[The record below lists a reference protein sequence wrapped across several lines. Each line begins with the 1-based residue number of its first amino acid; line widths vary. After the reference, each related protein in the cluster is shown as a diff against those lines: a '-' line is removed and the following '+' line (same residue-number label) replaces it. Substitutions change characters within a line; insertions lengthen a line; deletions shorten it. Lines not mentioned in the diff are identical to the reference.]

1 MCSRGELSEI
11 RMGEMVMNKVII
23 EEVEKY
29 EDEKYVRPVLF
40 KGERTTALLLCLKP
54 GQSVPSHRHEGFE
67 IMLQPL
73 RGEAEAVL
81 DGEAVTLRPG
91 ELLFV
96 DGANDFA
103 PVNRGGENFSM
114 LITLVRR

>member
-1 MCSRGELSEI
+1 MKRV
-11 RMGEMVMNKVII
+11 MV

-29 EDEKYVRPVLF
+29 EDEKYVRPVLL
-40 KGERTTALLLCLKP
+40 KGERTTGLLLCLKP
-54 GQSVPSHRHEGFE
+54 GQAVPPHRHEGFE
-67 IMLQPL
+67 IVLQPL

-81 DGEAVTLRPG
+81 DGEPVTLRAG
-91 ELLFV
+91 ELYFV

-103 PVNRGGENFSM
+103 PVNRGAGNFSM

>member
-1 MCSRGELSEI
+1 
-11 RMGEMVMNKVII
+11 MNKVII
-23 EEVEKY
+23 KEVEKY

-40 KGERTTALLLCLKP
+40 KGERATALLLCLKP
-54 GQSVPSHRHEGFE
+54 GQSVPPHRHEGFE
-67 IMLQPL
+67 IVLQPL

-81 DGEAVTLRPG
+81 DGEPVTLRPG
-91 ELLFV
+91 QVVFV

-103 PVNRGGENFSM
+103 PVNTGGENFSM

>member
-1 MCSRGELSEI
+1 MKR
-11 RMGEMVMNKVII
+11 VPI

-29 EDEKYVRPVLF
+29 EAEKYVRPVLF
-40 KGERTTALLLCLKP
+40 KGERTTVVLLCLKP
-54 GQSVPSHRHEGFE
+54 GQSLPSHRHEGFE
-67 IMLQPL
+67 IVLHPL

-81 DGEAVTLRPG
+81 DGELVTLRAG
-91 ELLFV
+91 EVIFV

-103 PVNRGGENFSM
+103 PVNKGGENFSM

>member
-1 MCSRGELSEI
+1 MKR
-11 RMGEMVMNKVII
+11 VII
-23 EEVEKY
+23 EEVEQY

-40 KGERTTALLLCLKP
+40 KGGRATTLLLCLKP
-54 GQSVPSHRHEGFE
+54 GQSVPPHRHEGFE
-67 IMLQPL
+67 IVLQPL

-81 DGEAVTLRPG
+81 DGAPVTLRAG
-91 ELLFV
+91 EVVFV

-103 PVNRGGENFSM
+103 PVNKGDVNFSM

>member
-1 MCSRGELSEI
+1 MKR
-11 RMGEMVMNKVII
+11 VTF

-40 KGERTTALLLCLKP
+40 KGERTTSLLLCLKP
-54 GQSVPSHRHEGFE
+54 GQSLPSHRHEGFE
-67 IMLQPL
+67 IVLHPL

-81 DGEAVTLRPG
+81 DGEQVTLRAG
-91 ELLFV
+91 EVIFV
-96 DGANDFA
+96 AGANDFA
-103 PVNRGGENFSM
+103 PVNKGSENFSM

>member
-1 MCSRGELSEI
+1 MKS
-11 RMGEMVMNKVII
+11 VII

-29 EDEKYVRPVLF
+29 EEEKYVRPVLF

-54 GQSVPSHRHEGFE
+54 GQAVPPHRHEGFE
-67 IMLQPL
+67 IVLQPL
-73 RGEAEAVL
+73 QGEAEAVL
-81 DGEAVTLRPG
+81 DGEPVTLRPG
-91 ELLFV
+91 EVVFV

-103 PVNRGGENFSM
+103 PVNSGEGNFSM

>member
-1 MCSRGELSEI
+1 MKR
-11 RMGEMVMNKVII
+11 VIF

-40 KGERTTALLLCLKP
+40 KGERTTSLLLCLKP
-54 GQSVPSHRHEGFE
+54 GQSLPSHRHEGFE
-67 IMLQPL
+67 IVLHPL

-81 DGEAVTLRPG
+81 DGEQVTLRAG
-91 ELLFV
+91 EVIFV

-103 PVNRGGENFSM
+103 PVNRGGETFSM

>member
-1 MCSRGELSEI
+1 MK
-11 RMGEMVMNKVII
+11 KVIL
-23 EEVEKY
+23 EEVEQY

-40 KGERTTALLLCLKP
+40 KGERATVLLLCLKP
-54 GQSVPSHRHEGFE
+54 GQSVPPHRHEGFE
-67 IMLQPL
+67 IVLQPL

-81 DGEAVTLRPG
+81 DGELVTLRAG
-91 ELLFV
+91 EVVFV

-103 PVNRGGENFSM
+103 PVNRGDANFSM

>member
-1 MCSRGELSEI
+1 MKR
-11 RMGEMVMNKVII
+11 VVI
-23 EEVEKY
+23 EDVEKY
-29 EDEKYVRPVLF
+29 EDEKFARPLLF
-40 KGERTTALLLCLKP
+40 KGERTTSLLLCLKP

-81 DGEAVTLRPG
+81 DGEQATLRAG
-91 ELLFV
+91 EVVFV

-103 PVNRGGENFSM
+103 PVNKGEENFTM

>member
-1 MCSRGELSEI
+1 
-11 RMGEMVMNKVII
+11 MNKVII

-29 EDEKYVRPVLF
+29 EAEKYVRPVLF

-54 GQSVPSHRHEGFE
+54 GQSVPPHRHEGFE
-67 IMLQPL
+67 IVLQPL
-73 RGEAEAVL
+73 KGEAEAVL
-81 DGEAVTLRPG
+81 DGEPVTLRPG
-91 ELLFV
+91 EVVFV

-103 PVNRGGENFSM
+103 PVNRGVQNFSM

>member
-1 MCSRGELSEI
+1 MK
-11 RMGEMVMNKVII
+11 KVII
-23 EEVEKY
+23 EEVEQY
-29 EDEKYVRPVLF
+29 EDEKYARPVLF
-40 KGERTTALLLCLKP
+40 KGERATTLLLCLRP

-67 IMLQPL
+67 ILLQPL

-81 DGEAVTLRPG
+81 DGEPTTLRAG
-91 ELLFV
+91 ELIFV

-103 PVNRGGENFSM
+103 PVNKGEGNFSM

>member
-1 MCSRGELSEI
+1 
-11 RMGEMVMNKVII
+11 MNKLII
-23 EEVEKY
+23 KEVEKY
-29 EDEKYVRPVLF
+29 EGEKYVRPVLF
-40 KGERTTALLLCLKP
+40 KGERATALLLCLKS

-67 IMLQPL
+67 IVLQPL
-73 RGEAEAVL
+73 HGEAEAVL
-81 DGEAVTLRPG
+81 GGERVTLRAG
-91 ELLFV
+91 EVVFV

>member
-1 MCSRGELSEI
+1 ME
-11 RMGEMVMNKVII
+11 KVII
-23 EEVEKY
+23 AEVEKY

-54 GQSVPSHRHEGFE
+54 GQAVPPHRHEGFE
-67 IMLQPL
+67 IVLQPL
-73 RGEAEAVL
+73 KGEAEAVL
-81 DGEAVTLRPG
+81 DGEQVTLRVG
-91 ELLFV
+91 ELIFV

-103 PVNRGGENFSM
+103 PVNHGGQEFAM

>member
-1 MCSRGELSEI
+1 MK
-11 RMGEMVMNKVII
+11 KVNL

-40 KGERTTALLLCLKP
+40 KGERTTTLMLCLKP
-54 GQSVPSHRHEGFE
+54 GQVVPPHRHEGFE
-67 IMLQPL
+67 IVLQPL
-73 RGEAEAVL
+73 GGEAEAVL
-81 DGEAVTLRPG
+81 DGEALTLRAG
-91 ELLFV
+91 QLLFV

-103 PVNRGGENFSM
+103 PVNRGDENFKM

>member
-1 MCSRGELSEI
+1 MKR
-11 RMGEMVMNKVII
+11 VIF

-40 KGERTTALLLCLKP
+40 KGERTTSLLLCLKP
-54 GQSVPSHRHEGFE
+54 GQSMPSHRHEGFE
-67 IMLQPL
+67 IALHPL
-73 RGEAEAVL
+73 RGEAEAAL
-81 DGEAVTLRPG
+81 DGELVTLRAG
-91 ELLFV
+91 EVIFV

-103 PVNRGGENFSM
+103 PVNKSGENFSM

>member
-1 MCSRGELSEI
+1 
-11 RMGEMVMNKVII
+11 MNKVII
-23 EEVEKY
+23 EAVEKY

-54 GQSVPSHRHEGFE
+54 GQSVPPHRHEGFE

-73 RGEAEAVL
+73 KGEAEAVL
-81 DGEAVTLRPG
+81 DGEAVTLRAG
-91 ELLFV
+91 EVVFV

-103 PVNRGGENFSM
+103 PVNRGSENFSM

>member
-1 MCSRGELSEI
+1 MKR
-11 RMGEMVMNKVII
+11 VII

-29 EDEKYVRPVLF
+29 EDEKYARPVFF

-67 IMLQPL
+67 IVLQPL
-73 RGEAEAVL
+73 KGEAEAVL
-81 DGEAVTLRPG
+81 DGEQIKLRPG
-91 ELLFV
+91 EVVFV

-103 PVNRGGENFSM
+103 PFNRGSENFSM

>member
-1 MCSRGELSEI
+1 MKR
-11 RMGEMVMNKVII
+11 VII

-29 EDEKYVRPVLF
+29 EDAKFIRPVLF

-54 GQSVPSHRHEGFE
+54 GQSVTAHRHEGFE
-67 IMLQPL
+67 IVLQPL

-91 ELLFV
+91 ELVFV
-96 DGANDFA
+96 DGANDFS
-103 PVNRGGENFSM
+103 PVNRGSENFSM
-114 LITLVRR
+114 LIMLVRR

>member
-1 MCSRGELSEI
+1 
-11 RMGEMVMNKVII
+11 MNKVTI

-29 EDEKYVRPVLF
+29 EDERYVRPVLF

-54 GQSVPSHRHEGFE
+54 GQAVRPHRHEGFE
-67 IMLQPL
+67 IVLQPL

-81 DGEAVTLRPG
+81 DGAPVTLRPG
-91 ELLFV
+91 EVVFV

>member
-1 MCSRGELSEI
+1 
-11 RMGEMVMNKVII
+11 MNKVII

-54 GQSVPSHRHEGFE
+54 GQSVPPHRHEGFE
-67 IMLQPL
+67 IVLQPL
-73 RGEAEAVL
+73 MGEAEAVL
-81 DGEAVTLRPG
+81 DGEAITLRPG
-91 ELLFV
+91 EVVFV

>member
-1 MCSRGELSEI
+1 MKKI
-11 RMGEMVMNKVII
+11 II

-29 EDEKYVRPVLF
+29 EDDSYVRPVLF
-40 KGERTTALLLCLKP
+40 KGERTTSLLLCLKP
-54 GQSVPSHRHEGFE
+54 GQSVPPHRHEGFE
-67 IMLQPL
+67 IVLQPL
-73 RGEAEAVL
+73 GGEAEAVL
-81 DGEAVTLRPG
+81 DGEPVTLRAG
-91 ELLFV
+91 EVVFV

>member
-1 MCSRGELSEI
+1 
-11 RMGEMVMNKVII
+11 MNKVII

>member
-1 MCSRGELSEI
+1 MK
-11 RMGEMVMNKVII
+11 KVFI
-23 EEVEKY
+23 EEVEKH

-40 KGERTTALLLCLKP
+40 KGERTTTLLLCLKP

-67 IMLQPL
+67 IVLQPL

-81 DGEAVTLRPG
+81 EGQPTALRAG
-91 ELLFV
+91 ELVFV

-103 PVNRGGENFSM
+103 PVNKGGENFSM

>member
-1 MCSRGELSEI
+1 MH
-11 RMGEMVMNKVII
+11 KVII
-23 EEVEKY
+23 GEVEKY
-29 EDEKYVRPVLF
+29 EVEKYVRPVLF
-40 KGERTTALLLCLKP
+40 KGERATALLLCLKP

-67 IMLQPL
+67 IVLQPL

-81 DGEAVTLRPG
+81 DGEPVILRPG
-91 ELLFV
+91 EVIFV